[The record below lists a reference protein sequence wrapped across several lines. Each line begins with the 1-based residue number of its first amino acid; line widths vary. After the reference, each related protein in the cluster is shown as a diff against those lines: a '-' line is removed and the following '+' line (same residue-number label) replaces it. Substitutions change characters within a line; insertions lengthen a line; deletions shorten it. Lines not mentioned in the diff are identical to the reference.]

1 MTTDLAIFREQ
12 GAATQV
18 AWASPGRVLENSP
31 KLITRF
37 ASIFFSDFNATR
49 DRGTDFPRLYRTGR
63 LLTTAKLRQQFALA
77 ASEVIRQLG
86 DQSGYPDHEQI
97 VRAVLESA
105 TVNPDYT
112 TKLVVRLVTQNGDV
126 VITFPLERVP

>member
-1 MTTDLAIFREQ
+1 
-12 GAATQV
+12 
-18 AWASPGRVLENSP
+18 
-31 KLITRF
+31 
-37 ASIFFSDFNATR
+37 
-49 DRGTDFPRLYRTGR
+49 

-77 ASEVIRQLG
+77 AAEVIRQLG
-86 DQSGYPDHEQI
+86 NQSRYPSHEQI
-97 VRAVLESA
+97 VRVILDSA